1 MRNYFSLPQFNP
13 GDMRINTAPVQNA
26 LEAYGA
32 KTERFGQIERQQQ
45 EQTYQ
50 RGREAKADTRQDET
64 WKMQNLER
72 LGKSAFAYSQLP
84 PEQRDPQTWG
94 RMVKG
99 MQSFDPSIGTD
110 PDDLD
115 PVSGP
120 AKFAAVYGGQVRDPR
135 EDKLMDLK
143 VAQAQKSLAA
153 PVGGEAPSAIR
164 EMEAVQRM
172 TPEQRALYWR
182 VKRANPLDKV
192 YATQYGTDVL
202 QGGNV
207 DATKNMSQLK
217 DVQTRLESGN
227 ENLTGPVLGMM
238 PDSIK
243 AYTNPGAIDARDTVQ
258 EVVQRNLRAILG
270 GQFAAKEGEQLIAR
284 AYNPQLEEKEN
295 AKRLGRLYTAMD
307 EALKQKQA
315 AADYMQEYGTIQGF
329 QGKTEWS
336 VADFEK
342 AMEGNVD
349 QQLPTINDPSQAR
362 GLPSGTRFKT
372 PDGRVMEVP

>member
-1 MRNYFSLPQFNP
+1 
-13 GDMRINTAPVQNA
+13 
-26 LEAYGA
+26 
-32 KTERFGQIERQQQ
+32 
-45 EQTYQ
+45 
-50 RGREAKADTRQDET
+50 
-64 WKMQNLER
+64 MQNLER

-120 AKFAAVYGGQVRDPR
+120 AKFAAVYGGQVRDP
-135 EDKLMDLK
+135 MDAKIKQADLAYK
-143 VAQAQKSLAA
+143 QAQTSKLNNPTSADL
-153 PVGGEAPSAIR
+153 PSA
-164 EMEAVQRM
+164 VQEYEYAKKLG
-172 TPEQRALYWR
+172 PEEYQRFMAL
-182 VKRANPLDKV
+182 KRANPLDKV
-192 YATQYGTDVL
+192 YATQYGQQVL
-202 QGGNV
+202 GGGNV
-207 DATKNMSQLK
+207 DTTKNLSQLR
-217 DVQTRLESGN
+217 DVQSRLESGK
-227 ENLTGPVLGMM
+227 ENLTGPMLGMV
-238 PDSIK
+238 PESVR
-243 AYTNPGAIDARDTVQ
+243 AYTNPGSVDAQDTVE
-258 EVVQRNLRAILG
+258 EVVQRNLREILG
-270 GQFAAKEGEQLIAR
+270 AQFTQKEGDRLIAR
-284 AYNPQLEEKEN
+284 AYNPKLEEAEN
-295 AKRLGRLYTAMD
+295 AKRLARLSTAIE
-307 EALKQKQA
+307 EASKAKQA
-315 AADYMQEYGTIQGF
+315 AAAYYQQNGTIRGF